1 MIKTSEECSL
11 LKRSSLFWL
20 MVGLLHLLCGVLFFS
35 HGYRPEQA
43 GLLLLAYSFGLRH
56 AFDLDHI
63 AAIDNSVRRLLQ
75 ADKPSQ
81 GTGFYFSLGHSTIVF
96 VLSVGLAFASVWVR
110 QELPVWQSAGSLLG
124 TAISCLFLIILGFFN
139 LVLLFE
145 LLGWV
150 KTPRAVQPQGLMGRL
165 LFPILRRVGSAGQL
179 FVVGLLFG
187 LGFDT
192 ASEVALLTLSA
203 NVSVTLPWTVVL
215 SFPLAF
221 ASGMSLMDT
230 ADGIAMT
237 KAYAWSSRNPRLRKI
252 YNIAITG
259 ASVLMAL
266 AIGLGEARGLFAVL
280 WGNSAAWVGF
290 GVLVLAGVAVL
301 TGLKIHRERK
311 AC

>member
-1 MIKTSEECSL
+1 
-11 LKRSSLFWL
+11 
-20 MVGLLHLLCGVLFFS
+20 MVALVHILCVLLFFS
-35 HGYRPEQA
+35 QGYRPEQT

-75 ADKPSQ
+75 AGKPSQ

-96 VLSVGLAFASVWVR
+96 ALSVGLAFASVWVR
-110 QELPVWQSAGSLLG
+110 QQMPAWQGAGSILG
-124 TAISCLFLIILGFFN
+124 TLISSLFLIILGFFN
-139 LVLLFE
+139 LILLFE

-150 KTPRAVQPQGLMGRL
+150 KAPRSVQPQGILGRL
-165 LFPILRRVGSAGQL
+165 LFPVLRRVGSAGQL

-187 LGFDT
+187 FGFDT

-203 NVSVTLPWTVVL
+203 TASVTLPWTVVL

-230 ADGIAMT
+230 ADGIVMT
-237 KAYAWSSRNPRLRKI
+237 KAYAWSMRNPRFRKI
-252 YNIAITG
+252 YNLAITG

-266 AIGLGEARGLFAVL
+266 AIGLGEARTLFVL
-280 WGNSAAWVGF
+280 FWGKQVAWLGF
-290 GVLVLAGVAVL
+290 GFLVLAGVCIL
-301 TGLKIHRERK
+301 MGLKIHRERK
-311 AC
+311 GF